1 MQSNK
6 KSAHPPSNESREL
19 EYQLSL
25 VPYLME
31 RLKKFEQQA
40 AGILSDNLELSQ
52 EILFSMDT
60 ILSVHAWMDSP
71 EMRIKIEEAVLR
83 VLPQVQ
89 SLRSWLASYLDFIHE
104 MQAVLHRTDEKIF
117 TFMTV
122 VGALGKYST

>member
-1 MQSNK
+1 MESDKNFCHI
-6 KSAHPPSNESREL
+6 SSNESREL
-19 EYQLSL
+19 AYQLSL

-60 ILSVHAWMDSP
+60 ILSVHAWMDSL
-71 EMRIKIEEAVLR
+71 EMRKNIEEAVLR

-122 VGALGKYST
+122 VGALGKYCT